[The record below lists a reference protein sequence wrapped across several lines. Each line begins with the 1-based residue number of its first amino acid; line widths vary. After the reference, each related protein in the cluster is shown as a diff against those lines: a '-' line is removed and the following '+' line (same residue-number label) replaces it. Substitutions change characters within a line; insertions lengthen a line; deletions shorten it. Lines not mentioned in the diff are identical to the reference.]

1 MIILKNNTTAFKLTV
16 EGYAYPF
23 SRDYWDSNWLS
34 INTEIKD
41 FQNNLFYNNSDNCLL
56 TIELVKLK
64 EWLSNLKNINFDE
77 TDEIHFMESVISI
90 KLKNNQLEIILRY
103 QLNPKYKEDFDSE
116 YSLFFSVNQKEILN
130 IIVQLERYIKKY
142 PEKQI

>member
-41 FQNNLFYNNSDNCLL
+41 F
-56 TIELVKLK
+56 
-64 EWLSNLKNINFDE
+64 
-77 TDEIHFMESVISI
+77 
-90 KLKNNQLEIILRY
+90 
-103 QLNPKYKEDFDSE
+103 
-116 YSLFFSVNQKEILN
+116 
-130 IIVQLERYIKKY
+130 
-142 PEKQI
+142 